1 MVEQQSDADI
11 DRVFHALADAT
22 RRDIVRR
29 TLVSEQSVTQLAAA
43 YAMSFAAV
51 SKHIAVLAEARLIT
65 KRAEGRVRLVRADPS
80 AIARA
85 QQLLR
90 SYEDLWRGRVDR
102 LDALLSEEADAGI
115 HSGPA
120 HRVTGWS
127 GIHPS
132 TRRGSAPRGPARH
145 GIRPRNPRALTRR
158 RSPSCPSHPSRA
170 TPKRSP

>member
-1 MVEQQSDADI
+1 MVEQQNDADI

-51 SKHIAVLAEARLIT
+51 SKHIAVLVEARLVT
-65 KRAEGRVRLVRADPS
+65 KRAEGRVRLVCAEPS

-102 LDALLSEEADAGI
+102 LDALLSEEPDATASPARSVLAPPAGAPEAAASTTRSPDATVSTPPTEPTAHPPTAD
-115 HSGPA
+115 
-120 HRVTGWS
+120 R
-127 GIHPS
+127 
-132 TRRGSAPRGPARH
+132 SAPH
-145 GIRPRNPRALTRR
+145 RPTDN
-158 RSPSCPSHPSRA
+158 
-170 TPKRSP
+170 

>member
-102 LDALLSEEADAGI
+102 LDALLSEEADAAASTAVPPTESPGGAA
-115 HSGPA
+115 STPRPA
-120 HRVTGWS
+120 AVPPPGAPPATA
-127 GIHPS
+127 
-132 TRRGSAPRGPARH
+132 SAPETPA
-145 GIRPRNPRALTRR
+145 P
-158 RSPSCPSHPSRA
+158 
-170 TPKRSP
+170 

>member
-102 LDALLSEEADAGI
+102 LDALLSEEADAAASTAVPPTESTGGAA
-115 HSGPA
+115 STPRPA
-120 HRVTGWS
+120 AVPPPGAPPATA
-127 GIHPS
+127 
-132 TRRGSAPRGPARH
+132 SAPETPA
-145 GIRPRNPRALTRR
+145 P
-158 RSPSCPSHPSRA
+158 
-170 TPKRSP
+170 